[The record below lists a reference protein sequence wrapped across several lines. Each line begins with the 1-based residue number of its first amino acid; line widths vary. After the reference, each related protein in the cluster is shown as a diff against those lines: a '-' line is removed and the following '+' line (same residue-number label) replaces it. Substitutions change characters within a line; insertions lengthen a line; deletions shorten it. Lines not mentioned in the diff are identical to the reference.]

1 MKLRLTALVILF
13 STALILSGCS
23 KQDESGISSV
33 DSVSNT
39 SDNEQSSASNNSS
52 ENVSSLNSK
61 PQDNES
67 STALTP
73 LSFTDEDLELQEILG
88 GLMSNGA
95 GTVYYWFVGL
105 PFKVDTDTV
114 QHKIKISN
122 SQHPNEVCN
131 FFLIPENLQDGTL
144 TIPTTYVEM
153 ENLLGRFFTKQAT
166 EKYMEGFCKGTV
178 TGESDGVLDVTLDS
192 KNAGI
197 SPIFLE
203 ANGQLYRVDAVGTN
217 ILNMDSSTARVTAK
231 EEGIIEFTYLPYY
244 YEYQENTEFAYEETY
259 PTYAQTGYIVL
270 EDGIWKLP
278 YWSYGGFE
286 QRGEADV
293 N

>member
-1 MKLRLTALVILF
+1 MKKQFALILI
-13 STALILSGCS
+13 TALILSCFTACS
-23 KQDESGISSV
+23 KGDLESLPGTSEPIS
-33 DSVSNT
+33 DS
-39 SDNEQSSASNNSS
+39 SSSS
-52 ENVSSLNSK
+52 ENSSAASK
-61 PQDNES
+61 SES
-67 STALTP
+67 STSDAALTP
-73 LSFTDEDLELQEILG
+73 LSFTDEDLELQEKLG

-105 PFKVDTDTV
+105 PFKVDADTAT
-114 QHKIKISN
+114 QKIRISN
-122 SQHPNEVCN
+122 SQHPNEVCD

-144 TIPTTYVEM
+144 IIPTTYDEM
-153 ENLLGRFFTKQAT
+153 KSLISSFFTEQAT
-166 EKYMEGFCKGTV
+166 EKYMESFGKGTV

-203 ANGQLYRVDAVGTN
+203 ADGQLYRVDSVGTN

-231 EEGIIEFTYLPYY
+231 EEGIIEFTYLPYH

-286 QRGEADV
+286 KRGEAGE
-293 N
+293 NSGS

>member
-1 MKLRLTALVILF
+1 MKKQFASILI
-13 STALILSGCS
+13 TALILSCFTACS
-23 KQDESGISSV
+23 TGDLESLPG
-33 DSVSNT
+33 T
-39 SDNEQSSASNNSS
+39 SDPISDSSSSS
-52 ENVSSLNSK
+52 ENTSAASK
-61 PQDNES
+61 SES
-67 STALTP
+67 SSSDAALTP

-105 PFKVDTDTV
+105 PFKADADTAM
-114 QHKIKISN
+114 QKIRISN

-131 FFLIPENLQDGTL
+131 FFLIPENLQDDTL

-166 EKYMEGFCKGTV
+166 EKYMESFGKGTV
-178 TGESDGVLDVTLDS
+178 TGESDGVLDVTLDG

-231 EEGIIEFTYLPYY
+231 GEGIIEFTYLPYH

-286 QRGEADV
+286 KRGEAGE
-293 N
+293 NSGS